1 MDGQYSYDTT
11 TTTQLTQVRIPL
23 DDAAIAFS
31 MRDVTGRIPIVVV
44 PERLSRI
51 NFGLVVGGVLVIAVG
66 LLAVAFL
73 EGPVSSSL
81 WFLPALTLLGLA
93 CIIIG
98 LYQSFIVRVP
108 EGVNALLARAGRYA
122 KTIDAGTHFVL
133 PWIRVTHLV
142 TQREIPFDVPVVEGL
157 TADNVRVNV
166 DSLVTFS
173 ITAPYHFVYS
183 ISADDFDHV
192 FQAVCQE
199 EMRALLRSV
208 SVNQILDLAQRD
220 MTAAQQELNA
230 RVKSYGVEIAQLA
243 ITSALPPLDFI
254 RSEEARQLAIVQ
266 REEMSEQQTLARQKQ
281 ASEEALAQQMIQA
294 RGAREAELLRLQA
307 QQAELRQQVV
317 EMEAQTEELRLA
329 RLQERL
335 AKYPLA
341 AKWEWESQQLEVARA
356 LAGNARAMLQVGD
369 VSDVVGALMLR
380 DTLSAPEPEPGPPA
394 NSG

>member
-31 MRDVTGRIPIVVV
+31 MRDVTGRIPIVVI

-51 NFGLVVGGVLVIAVG
+51 NFGLIATGILVIAAG

-73 EGPVSSSL
+73 EGPIASSL
-81 WFLPALTLLGLA
+81 WFLPALALLGVA

-142 TQREIPFDVPVVEGL
+142 TRRQIPFDVPVVEGL

-166 DSLVTFS
+166 DSLVTFA
-173 ITAPYHFVYS
+173 ITDPYHFVYS

-192 FQAVCQE
+192 FQALCQE
-199 EMRALLRSV
+199 EMRVLLRSV
-208 SVNQILDLAQRD
+208 TVDEVRDLAQRD
-220 MTAAQQELNA
+220 MAEGQARLSG
-230 RVKSYGVEIAQLA
+230 RVKGYGVEIAQLA

-266 REEMSEQQTLARQKQ
+266 REEMTEQQTLARQKQ
-281 ASEEALAQQMIQA
+281 TSEESLAQQMIQA
-294 RGAREAELLRLQA
+294 RGAREAEQLRLQV

-317 EMEAQTEELRLA
+317 EMEAQAEELRLA

-369 VSDVVGALMLR
+369 VSDVVSALMLR
-380 DTLSAPEPEPGPPA
+380 DTLSAPEPEPEASA